1 MLKCKPDFTI
11 LIFFHFIIKKIT
23 GVYMK
28 QKKISEAILDD
39 VKNIGELLKS
49 YRKER
54 KITQEEL
61 ANFSGLSRVG
71 IVKLENNESDI
82 KLSTLIKIVGLL
94 GLDLVLKKRTIK

>member
-1 MLKCKPDFTI
+1 
-11 LIFFHFIIKKIT
+11 
-23 GVYMK
+23 MK

-94 GLDLVLKKRTIK
+94 GLDLVLKKRTIKWVMKNKF

>member
-1 MLKCKPDFTI
+1 M
-11 LIFFHFIIKKIT
+11 KKDN
-23 GVYMK
+23 K
-28 QKKISEAILDD
+28 FEAIIDD

-82 KLSTLIKIVGLL
+82 KLSTLIKIIGLL
-94 GLDLVLKKRTIK
+94 GLDLVLKKKEIK

>member
-1 MLKCKPDFTI
+1 
-11 LIFFHFIIKKIT
+11 
-23 GVYMK
+23 MK